1 MKKKIATIFL
11 IGVLATSTNIVSA
24 KDKAPKNTYEIDG
37 ITITAENF
45 SLEEYNDP
53 NGEYAQQAVINFTI
67 KNDTDSAFGYTK
79 MWNASLADGY
89 ELKSYVDFQDMDLKQ
104 VPANS
109 EKEDTATVLIEA
121 DMDVTELEATYSFM
135 DYSAEYWDDFGKA
148 IMGEMTEEEY
158 TEKYG
163 ESKNLVFSLT
173 LDDSVESAENK
184 TVGQNEQAEHIA
196 FVSDNSSLEY
206 TGFEF
211 MDYSETETL
220 AIVKFNFSHQ
230 TDSPSNASAFYN
242 IKAFQNGVEL
252 AWYAGTGNSSCE
264 NTTKQVLKDTSVEI
278 GYAFMLQDTESPI
291 TLYVYD
297 GFFEDSPCQTQ
308 EIPIK

>member
-11 IGVLATSTNIVSA
+11 IGVLTACTNTVFA
-24 KDKAPKNTYEIDG
+24 KDEAPKNTYEING

-53 NGEYAQQAVINFTI
+53 NGQYAQQAIINFTI
-67 KNDTDSAFGYTK
+67 KNDTDNAFGYTK

-104 VPANS
+104 VPAKS

-121 DMDVTELEATYSFM
+121 DIDVTEFEATYSFM
-135 DYSAEYWDDFGKA
+135 DYDAEYWDDLGKA
-148 IMGEMTEEEY
+148 IMGQMTEEEY

-163 ESKNLVFSLT
+163 EAKNLVFSLT
-173 LDDSVESAENK
+173 LDDSTENAGNE
-184 TVGQNEQAEHIA
+184 TVGQNEQAEHIT
-196 FVSDNSSLEY
+196 FVSDDSSLEY
-206 TGFEF
+206 AGFEF

-220 AIVKFNFSHQ
+220 AVVKFTFSHQ
-230 TDSPSNASAFYN
+230 TDSPSGASAFYN
-242 IKAFQNGVEL
+242 VKAFQNGVEL
-252 AWYAGTGNSSCE
+252 AWYAGMGNVSCE
-264 NTTKQVLKDTSVEI
+264 NTTKQVLKDTSIEI
-278 GYAFMLQDTESPI
+278 GYAFMLQDTENPI

-297 GFFEDSPCQTQ
+297 GFFEDSPCQIQ
-308 EIPIK
+308 EISIK